1 MRPLACMLAIGA
13 MLVPAAAASAVAVSA
28 GADPLTTKVR
38 KAPDEWA
45 RPAAVRLARDLGWQ
59 ALRKVA
65 LGRPATR
72 GALVRALRGLPA
84 SPATDFRV
92 LAVPSVPGPKDAG
105 ISLAGARRAFI
116 RALGLE
122 TERRALQSLATADG
136 RTIAMPPDAGS
147 EILARELGLVA
158 NIPEP
163 LEGLERLATEPLR
176 YADLVSMADAARR
189 VDFWQ
194 RSQLTRYAD
203 IVLPAMSPQ
212 QLRVVQSAVGQVGT
226 PYVWGGEWPGEDS
239 PFGWQA
245 AGGFDCS
252 GLVWWAFS
260 GPDDLRT
267 SGLGDGLGW
276 RTTADDI
283 AFSRTAGK
291 RVPVLETQAGD
302 LVFFGPGGKKTK
314 RGHISHVGIALGG
327 GWMIH
332 SSGSR
337 GGVSISNLETYWTE
351 GTAFA
356 RRPPA
361 FARAPET
368 PPKQPPETPP
378 V

>member
-1 MRPLACMLAIGA
+1 MLAA
-13 MLVPAAAASAVAVSA
+13 CALLAPAAVAAAAPAPPGDDAPA
-28 GADPLTTKVR
+28 PAKVR
-38 KAPDEWA
+38 KGPDEWA
-45 RPAAVRLARDLGWQ
+45 RPAAVRLARDLGWP

-92 LAVPSVPGPKDAG
+92 LAVPTVPGPKGAG

-122 TERRALQSLATADG
+122 TERRAVQSLATEDG
-136 RTIAMPPDAGS
+136 RTITMPRDAGS
-147 EILARELGLVA
+147 EILARELGLVP
-158 NIPEP
+158 NIPEA

-176 YADLVSMADAARR
+176 YADLVAMADAARR

-203 IVLPAMSPQ
+203 IVLPAMSPE
-212 QLRVVQSAVGQVGT
+212 QLRVVQTAVGQVGT

-260 GPDDLRT
+260 GPDDLRY
-267 SGLGDGLGW
+267 SGMGDGLGW

-283 AFSRTAGK
+283 AFSSTAGK
-291 RVPVLETQAGD
+291 RVPIARTEAGD
-302 LVFFGPGGKKTK
+302 LVFFGPRGKRTK

-361 FARAPET
+361 FATAPE
-368 PPKQPPETPP
+368 QPPVEL
-378 V
+378 